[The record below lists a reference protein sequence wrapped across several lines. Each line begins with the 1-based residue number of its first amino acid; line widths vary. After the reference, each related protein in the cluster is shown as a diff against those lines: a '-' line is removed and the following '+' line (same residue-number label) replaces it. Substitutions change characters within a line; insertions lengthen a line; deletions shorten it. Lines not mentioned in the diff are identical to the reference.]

1 MKTELS
7 QSIHIDKHSKAV
19 SECQTAFEELKQN
32 YEKDNHEKDRT
43 IQGLTRTKERVQFLK
58 VVLKTLLKIIAN
70 LIVNSNFKCLKKFEL
85 YSESDLTEEMEKLK
99 HFNVEL
105 ETELKICKKMM
116 KKYEELC
123 MSLQEKLLVVARN
136 RAEAE
141 EFAKKCEE
149 EADTAR

>member
-1 MKTELS
+1 MF
-7 QSIHIDKHSKAV
+7 I
-19 SECQTAFEELKQN
+19 FN
-32 YEKDNHEKDRT
+32 Y
-43 IQGLTRTKERVQFLK
+43 
-58 VVLKTLLKIIAN
+58 
-70 LIVNSNFKCLKKFEL
+70 FKYYEKFEL
-85 YSESDLTEEMEKLK
+85 CSKSDLTEEMEKLK